1 MLLGLACRLLPNS
14 RHLDA
19 SISGA
24 HPNPEGDAMNTRY
37 TSYVVLA
44 ALVSAL
50 AFAPWRGAAGPP
62 EPDLQPIPV
71 QGLLAPEGRFI
82 GTLTIQAVTVAEAG
96 QLILTG
102 VLHGT
107 ATQRDGA
114 TTPVRRQA
122 FTAPAVPVD
131 DARTTDVI
139 LLHMAPIALAGVGRQ
154 LTLARVPLDIEA
166 VPDEGLLFPALLN

>member
-1 MLLGLACRLLPNS
+1 
-14 RHLDA
+14 
-19 SISGA
+19 
-24 HPNPEGDAMNTRY
+24 MNTRY

-102 VLHGT
+102 V
-107 ATQRDGA
+107 
-114 TTPVRRQA
+114 
-122 FTAPAVPVD
+122 VD